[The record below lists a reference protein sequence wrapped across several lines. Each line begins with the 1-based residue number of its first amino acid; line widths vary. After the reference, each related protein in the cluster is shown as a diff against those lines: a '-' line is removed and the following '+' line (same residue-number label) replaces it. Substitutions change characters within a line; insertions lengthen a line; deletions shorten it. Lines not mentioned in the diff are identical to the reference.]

1 MIYYRTI
8 WDTEKNFGGCI
19 NREMELIPNS
29 DDWVVWMD
37 GDVMFLT
44 ELWGKQIEDIISAH
58 GNEYS
63 LFGSKLSRCNV
74 YHQLVNGICS
84 NDDTIEYHYLL
95 AHDLAAGWYDK
106 ITTTKGPIAA
116 ACMFFQKKTWEN
128 IKFVEDTPYFDI
140 IFSAQVR
147 KNKMKM
153 AVCEG
158 LYLLHKYRLGS
169 KDPGRDDKH
178 LMK

>member
-8 WDTEKNFGGCI
+8 WDTQKNFGGCI
-19 NREMELIPNS
+19 NREMELIPDS

-44 ELWGKQIEDIISAH
+44 AYWGKQIEDIIELH
-58 GNEYS
+58 GHQYS
-63 LFGSKLSRCNV
+63 LFGAMLSRCNV
-74 YHQLVNGICS
+74 HHQLVNGICS
-84 NDDTIEYHYLL
+84 DDYNMINHVMAAE
-95 AHDLAAGWYDK
+95 DLQDIHG
-106 ITTTKGPIAA
+106 TSVEPTNGPIAA
-116 ACMFFQKKTWEN
+116 ACMFFQKKTWEK
-128 IKFVEDTPYFDI
+128 IKFVENTPYFDI

-147 KNKMKM
+147 KHKMKM

-158 LYLLHKYRLGS
+158 LYLMHKYRLGS